1 MAARR
6 WPCCLPDRSPA
17 LRLAEIHV
25 FPVKALAGLTLSQS
39 EVEPCGLAQDRR
51 WLVIDHKNRFLTQRV
66 LPQMA
71 VMAAHVTP
79 HGLRLS
85 APGHAPL
92 EIATPG
98 LDTTPEPVVV
108 WRDTV
113 LAAQASAAAH
123 AWISAALGQP
133 CRLVHLHDPG
143 ARTSSSA
150 FALPGETV
158 SFADAFPVLLTS
170 TSSLADLNARLA
182 VPVPIS
188 RFRGNLVIEGAPAWA
203 EDTWRLIRIGG
214 TTFRVAKPCD
224 RCIVTTIDQDTGER
238 PQRMEPLRTLGQF
251 RQEERG
257 IMFGQN
263 LVPAVLGRVSVGDAV
278 EVLESGA
285 PNVNP
290 L

>member
-1 MAARR
+1 MH
-6 WPCCLPDRSPA
+6 
-17 LRLAEIHV
+17 LAEIHI
-25 FPVKALAGLTLSQS
+25 FPVKALAGSS
-39 EVEPCGLAQDRR
+39 VAGSGCDPCGLVHDRR
-51 WLVIDHKNRFLTQRV
+51 WMVVDGRNRLLTQRV

-71 VMAAHVTP
+71 LIAAEQTP
-79 HGLRLS
+79 HALRLA
-85 APGHAPL
+85 APGHPPVEVAPPD
-92 EIATPG
+92 PG
-98 LDTTPEPVVV
+98 TQAEKVTV

-113 LAAQASAAAH
+113 LALPAGAAAND
-123 AWISAALGQP
+123 WISAVLGQA

-143 ARTSSSA
+143 ARTCNSA
-150 FALPGETV
+150 WALPGETV

-170 TSSLADLNARLA
+170 LGSLADLNTRLG

-188 RFRGNLVIEGAPAWA
+188 RFRGNLVVAGAAAWA
-203 EDTWRLIRIGG
+203 EDCWRLIRIGG
-214 TTFRVAKPCD
+214 ATFRVAKPCD

-263 LVPAVLGRVSVGDAV
+263 LVPVVLGQVSVGDEI

-285 PNVNP
+285 PNVTP